1 MDQHPYWGLVALCL
15 TAATAGVVICLGIT
29 AWLLTE
35 KARTAAVQRRM
46 ARAAEQVIAHPA
58 DLGPVR

>member
-1 MDQHPYWGLVALCL
+1 MDQHPYWGLAALCL
-15 TAATAGVVICLGIT
+15 TFVTAAVVICLGIN

-58 DLGPVR
+58 DMGPVQ